1 MICSIVE
8 QIVLKATAKASD
20 DDIIDAR
27 ITETIDIYNRKTDNR
42 IMSELLKIDDV
53 DIKFVAKH
61 GSFFHMLM
69 EFLNQLFYHFNE
81 FAIILN

>member
-8 QIVLKATAKASD
+8 RIVLKATAKASD

-61 GSFFHMLM
+61 GSFF
-69 EFLNQLFYHFNE
+69 F
-81 FAIILN
+81 IC